1 MNKTLFRTLL
11 SCAVLGPVLLSSCSE
26 NDDIW
31 DPYYNWKNRNAA
43 WYETIADSARTAIST
58 AKSRYGED
66 WEKHCD
72 WRMIKTYKKGADAA
86 ATLEDSICVH
96 ILTRGQGQYS
106 AAFTDSVSLNFR
118 GWTMPTEY
126 LNENGDLEFH
136 GRKDRQIKHMGHRIE
151 LGEIESTASEIA
163 GVDACCALYHKEKE
177 LLYLFYTGDATS
189 KQIVLHF
196 RSVLPAFMVPRKLVQ
211 LDMLPCLPNGKLDMT
226 TLKTYFK

>member
-31 DPYYNWKNRNAA
+31 DPYYNWKNRNEA

-106 AAFTDSVSLNFR
+106 AAFTDSVSLKELR
-118 GWTMPTEY
+118 TMKGY
-126 LNENGDLEFH
+126 VS
-136 GRKDRQIKHMGHRIE
+136 E
-151 LGEIESTASEIA
+151 LGLYFEKSA
-163 GVDACCALYHKEKE
+163 GK
-177 LLYLFYTGDATS
+177 
-189 KQIVLHF
+189 
-196 RSVLPAFMVPRKLVQ
+196 
-211 LDMLPCLPNGKLDMT
+211 GKSGVIQSIQ
-226 TLKTYFK
+226 FVSNEEAE